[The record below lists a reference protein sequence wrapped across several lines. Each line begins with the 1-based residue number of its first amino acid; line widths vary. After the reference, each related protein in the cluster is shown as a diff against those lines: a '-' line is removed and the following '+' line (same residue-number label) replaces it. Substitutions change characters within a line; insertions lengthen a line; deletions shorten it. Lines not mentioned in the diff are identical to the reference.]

1 MKKNT
6 KIEVCWNDIVST
18 CGWLN
23 EKTANE
29 FPICKCRSLGYFL
42 NQDKKVLRLSATIQI
57 GRNIDR
63 DCTVIPIGCITKI
76 YRLK

>member
-6 KIEVCWNDIVST
+6 KIEVHWNDIVSES
-18 CGWLN
+18 GWLT

-29 FPICKCRSLGYFL
+29 FPILKCKSLGYFL
-42 NQDKKVLRLSATIQI
+42 NQDKKVLRLSSTIQT
-57 GRNIDR
+57 GKDTDR

-76 YRLK
+76 CRLK